1 MWAARLSPRCGKDM
15 SRIGRLPIVIPEG
28 VTVTVNSNRICVAG
42 PKGQLEWMMPAG
54 VEVKIADKQA
64 AVTTSASNLHGLS
77 RSLIANM
84 VKGVSDG
91 WSKTLE
97 LAGTGYRAST
107 TGAELNLSLGFSH
120 GVKIP
125 APEGIAFEVAE
136 NKITVRG
143 ADKVKVGEVA
153 AKIRLLRPADPYKAK
168 GLKYE
173 GEVIRRKAGKAAK
186 AGATGPAAA
195 GGGK

>member
-1 MWAARLSPRCGKDM
+1 M
-15 SRIGRLPIVIPEG
+15 
-28 VTVTVNSNRICVAG
+28 AG
-42 PKGQLEWMMPAG
+42 PKGQLEWTMPAG
-54 VEVKIADKQA
+54 VEVKIADKLAEVSA
-64 AVTTSASNLHGLS
+64 ATSNLHGLS

-107 TGAELNLSLGFSH
+107 TGAELNMSLGFSH
-120 GVKIP
+120 PIKIV
-125 APEGIAFEVAE
+125 APEGITFEVVE

-143 ADKVKVGEVA
+143 ADKVKVGEMA

-186 AGATGPAAA
+186 AGATGAAA

>member
-1 MWAARLSPRCGKDM
+1 M
-15 SRIGRLPIVIPEG
+15 SRIGRLPIPIPE
-28 VTVTVNSNRICVAG
+28 TVTVAINGSRIGVTG
-42 PKGQLEWMMPAG
+42 PKGLLEWVMPGG
-54 VEVKIADKQA
+54 VEVKNEEGKII
-64 AVTTSASNLHGLS
+64 VTAKLSNLHGLS

-97 LAGTGYRAST
+97 LSGTGYRAST
-107 TGAELNLSLGFSH
+107 NGTELNLSLGFSH
-120 GVKIP
+120 PVVVK
-125 APEGIAFEVAE
+125 APEGMSFEVVE
-136 NKITVRG
+136 NKIKVLG
-143 ADKVKVGEVA
+143 IDKVKVGEVA

-186 AGATGPAAA
+186 AGAVGA
-195 GGGK
+195 GTGGK

>member
-1 MWAARLSPRCGKDM
+1 M
-15 SRIGRLPIVIPEG
+15 SINGSKVG
-28 VTVTVNSNRICVAG
+28 VTG
-42 PKGQLEWMMPAG
+42 PKGSLEWMMPGG
-54 VEVKIADKQA
+54 VEAKNEEGEIV
-64 AVTTSASNLHGLS
+64 VSAKLSNLHGLS

-97 LAGTGYRAST
+97 LSGTGYRAST
-107 TGAELNLSLGFSH
+107 NGTELNLSLGFSH
-120 GVKIP
+120 PVVVR
-125 APEGIAFEVAE
+125 APEGMSFEVVE
-136 NKITVRG
+136 NKIKVLG
-143 ADKVKVGEVA
+143 IDKAKVGEMA

-186 AGATGPAAA
+186 AGAVGA
-195 GGGK
+195 GTVGK